1 MSDTEIKALLKAQ
14 QGSNTMSNMD
24 IWNNLCASDPK
35 YLKNISFGARNFT
48 AIDPQYQVMKMTE
61 QFGPVGEGWG
71 WHSTTEIVNVS
82 NGDSA
87 VLAHV
92 TVWHGSPSNSF
103 GAFTGCRKFFD
114 AVKGRM
120 AEDAPKMAVT
130 DGLTKALSHIGCDAD
145 VFLGKMDGNKYDS
158 APKGNDNGW

>member
-1 MSDTEIKALLKAQ
+1 M
-14 QGSNTMSNMD
+14 TME
-24 IWNNLCASDPK
+24 IWNNLAKSDPT
-35 YLKNISFGARNFT
+35 YLKKISFGARSFT

-71 WHSTTEIVNVS
+71 WHNNTEIVSVS

-92 TVWHGSPSNSF
+92 TVWHGTPANTF
-103 GAFTGCRKFFD
+103 GPFTGCRKFFD
-114 AVKGRM
+114 AAKGRM
-120 AEDAPKMAVT
+120 AEDAPKMAIT

-145 VFLGKMDGNKYDS
+145 VFLGKMDGNKYDT
-158 APKGNDNGW
+158 PKASGGSSGGW

>member
-1 MSDTEIKALLKAQ
+1 
-14 QGSNTMSNMD
+14 MSNMD
-24 IWNNLCASDPK
+24 IWNNLAPSDPR
-35 YLKNISFGARNFT
+35 YLKKISFGARSFT

-71 WHSTTEIVNVS
+71 WHSTTEVVNVS

-92 TVWHGSPSNSF
+92 TVWHGSPANTF

-114 AVKGRM
+114 AAKGRM

-145 VFLGKMDGNKYDS
+145 VFLGKMDGNKYDE
-158 APKGNDNGW
+158 PKSSSGGSGGW

>member
-1 MSDTEIKALLKAQ
+1 
-14 QGSNTMSNMD
+14 MSNMD
-24 IWNNLCASDPK
+24 IWNNLSASDPK
-35 YLKNISFGARNFT
+35 YLKKISFGARSFT

-114 AVKGRM
+114 ATKGRM

-158 APKGNDNGW
+158 APKGNDGGW

>member
-1 MSDTEIKALLKAQ
+1 
-14 QGSNTMSNMD
+14 MSNMD
-24 IWNNLCASDPK
+24 IWNNLCESDPK
-35 YLKNISFGARNFT
+35 YLKKISFGARSFT

>member
-1 MSDTEIKALLKAQ
+1 
-14 QGSNTMSNMD
+14 MSNMD

-35 YLKNISFGARNFT
+35 YLKKISFGARSFT

-158 APKGNDNGW
+158 APKGNDGGW

>member
-1 MSDTEIKALLKAQ
+1 
-14 QGSNTMSNMD
+14 MSNME
-24 IWNNLCASDPK
+24 IWDKLSKTDPK
-35 YLKNISFGARNFT
+35 YLKPVSFGSRSFS

-61 QFGPVGEGWG
+61 QFGPIGQGWG
-71 WHSTTEIVNVS
+71 WDSRTEIVSVS

-87 VLAHV
+87 VIAHV
-92 TVWHGSPSNSF
+92 TVWHTDRANSF

-114 AVKGRM
+114 AAKSRM

-145 VFLGKMDGNKYDS
+145 VFLGKMDGNKYATS
-158 APKGNDNGW
+158 KPSGGNSGGW

>member
-1 MSDTEIKALLKAQ
+1 
-14 QGSNTMSNMD
+14 MSNMN
-24 IWNNLCASDPK
+24 IWNNLAKSDPK
-35 YLKNISFGARNFT
+35 YLKKISFGARSFT

-92 TVWHGSPSNSF
+92 TVWHGSLSNSF

-114 AVKGRM
+114 AAKGRM

-145 VFLGKMDGNKYDS
+145 VFLGKMDGNKYDQ
-158 APKGNDNGW
+158 GNTSQSSSGW

>member
-1 MSDTEIKALLKAQ
+1 
-14 QGSNTMSNMD
+14 MSNMA
-24 IWNNLCASDPK
+24 IWDTLTKSDPK
-35 YLKNISFGARNFT
+35 YLKKVTFGSRSFT

-61 QFGPVGEGWG
+61 QFGPVGDGWG
-71 WHSTTEIVNVS
+71 WHSTTEVVNVA

-92 TVWHGSPSNSF
+92 TVWHGTPSNSF

-114 AVKGRM
+114 AAKGRM
-120 AEDAPKMAVT
+120 AEDAPKMAIT

-158 APKGNDNGW
+158 GDKPSQNSDSW